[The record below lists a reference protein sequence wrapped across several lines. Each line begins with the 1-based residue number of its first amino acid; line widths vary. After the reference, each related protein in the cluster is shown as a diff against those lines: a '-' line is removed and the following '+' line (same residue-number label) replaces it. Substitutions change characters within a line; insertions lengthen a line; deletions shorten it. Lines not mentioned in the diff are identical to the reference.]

1 MTEKNH
7 ITEINF
13 EAGDHAMPQDSPR
26 PEPAET
32 LTVERRPVATP
43 FSSCLK
49 SRPSLCTT
57 TDVQFTSN
65 RAGEV

>member
-32 LTVERRPVATP
+32 LTSHDALPP
-43 FSSCLK
+43 LH
-49 SRPSLCTT
+49 
-57 TDVQFTSN
+57 TST
-65 RAGEV
+65 RLISFLSFPYQSAK